1 MDSLPHEIY
10 SILPYR
16 FPWLSLIIGLVALL
30 LVIAIVGYLF
40 YRRRKLPP
48 SELAVDVVAETTAKI
63 LALRPCQ
70 PFDEQAQRQYFFA
83 LSISFRELLEYR
95 CRIKAIGATVK
106 ELRPRLQLL
115 PMPLATIKTIVD
127 FLNRA
132 DRIKFAGQTTDLEQA
147 RQDHRQVVG
156 WVKKLTVN
164 DDVVEEKC
172 S

>member
-16 FPWLSLIIGLVALL
+16 FPWLSLVVVTVILL
-30 LVIAIVGYLF
+30 IIVGVIVSYL
-40 YRRRKLPP
+40 YRRRRQQPI
-48 SELAVDVVAETTAKI
+48 EATHNIVADTKAKI
-63 LALRPCQ
+63 IGMRPCE

-83 LSISFRELLEYR
+83 LSISFRELIEYR

-106 ELRPRLQLL
+106 ELQPRLQLL
-115 PMPLATIKTIVD
+115 PLSLKTVRTIIEFMT
-127 FLNRA
+127 RA
-132 DRIKFAGQTTDLEQA
+132 DQIKFAGQTTNIEQA

-156 WVKKLTVN
+156 WVERLTVN
-164 DDVVEEKC
+164 DEVEEKC